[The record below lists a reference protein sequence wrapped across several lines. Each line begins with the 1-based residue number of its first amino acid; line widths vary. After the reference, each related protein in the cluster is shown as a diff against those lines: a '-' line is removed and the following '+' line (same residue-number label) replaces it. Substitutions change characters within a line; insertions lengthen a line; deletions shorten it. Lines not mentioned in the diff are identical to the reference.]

1 MTVQEILKA
10 KNREVITATR
20 EMSVKEAMNL
30 LISNKVSCLPVL
42 SADNQLE
49 GILSDKDIFH
59 HAHREPG
66 RFTEA
71 TVGELMTED
80 VLVGI
85 PGDEVSYIAAVMTNN
100 RIRHIP
106 IVDAKQLV
114 GLVSVGDV
122 VKTQMEL
129 VVAENR
135 HLKQYIA
142 GDYPA

>member
-1 MTVQEILKA
+1 MKVKDILSA
-10 KNREVITATR
+10 KNREVITATPDTT
-20 EMSVKEAMNL
+20 VPEAMNL
-30 LISNKVSCLPVL
+30 LISNKISCLPVL
-42 SADNQLE
+42 AEDNQLV

-59 HAHREPG
+59 HAHRDPG
-66 RFTEA
+66 GFTNA
-71 TVGELMTED
+71 SVGELMTDD

-100 RIRHIP
+100 RIRHVP
-106 IVDAKQLV
+106 IVDGRQLV

-122 VKTQMEL
+122 VKTQMEQ
-129 VVAENR
+129 VQAENR